1 MQEIQKDIIPILVAG
16 FSCVLILI
24 LFFILLI
31 VLFQRRIRKKQ
42 TELYTAIIETQ
53 EREQQR
59 IGKDLHDQTGAS
71 LSALKILV
79 DLSKRSINIDAD
91 HPDHLTRALGLI
103 DDIASN
109 IRTASHNL
117 MPAVLN
123 EYGLVLAIED
133 LVENLNHSK
142 KLKIDY
148 VHDNF
153 SIELS
158 DFLKT
163 GLYRIIQEL
172 LNNVIKHA
180 NATTAF
186 IEIRSVKT
194 RVYLIVKD
202 NGIGLTDNSNRN
214 GIGLKNIQ
222 NRVQMLNG
230 SFGLEGNTGNG
241 TIIKIS
247 IDTKE

>member
-1 MQEIQKDIIPILVAG
+1 ML
-16 FSCVLILI
+16 LLI

-59 IGKDLHDQTGAS
+59 IGKDLHDETGAS

-79 DLSKRSINIDAD
+79 DLTKRSQNLSP
-91 HPDHLTRALGLI
+91 HHSEHLTRALNLI
-103 DDIASN
+103 DDITSN

-117 MPAVLN
+117 TPAVLN

-133 LVENLNHSK
+133 LVEHLNHSG
-142 KLKIDY
+142 KLKIEY
-148 VHDNF
+148 LHHNF
-153 SIELS
+153 SLELP
-158 DFLKT
+158 DFIKT
-163 GLYRIIQEL
+163 TLYRVIQEL
-172 LNNVIKHA
+172 LNNIVKHA
-180 NATTAF
+180 DAKTAC
-186 IEIRSVKT
+186 IDLSSSKT
-194 RVYLIVKD
+194 GVLLKVIDDGIGFRAD
-202 NGIGLTDNSNRN
+202 SRTNGIGLT
-214 GIGLKNIQ
+214 NIQ
-222 NRVQMLNG
+222 NRIKMLGG
-230 SFGLEGNTGNG
+230 SLVIESKTGNG